1 MGWSDCLD
9 AGSLRRDYALPG
21 SFLILVLDFDDV
33 SSSRDRARDLEQQSR
48 SISHS
53 GFGSAM
59 DRDACTEAVG
69 CFDHAWYRVQDVRQ
83 PLVGLCAAWIQAT
96 VAEMEIADSW
106 CWVFCPLVFVTL
118 SPLGSCCKGAVVI
131 IFIYVRARALVL
143 PGSLFLFCFWFYR
156 RC

>member
-59 DRDACTEAVG
+59 TGTLAQRLWDALTTLGTG
-69 CFDHAWYRVQDVRQ
+69 CRT
-83 PLVGLCAAWIQAT
+83 C
-96 VAEMEIADSW
+96 
-106 CWVFCPLVFVTL
+106 
-118 SPLGSCCKGAVVI
+118 GSH
-131 IFIYVRARALVL
+131 
-143 PGSLFLFCFWFYR
+143 
-156 RC
+156 